1 MVGHTSAFDI
11 KPCSRV
17 PAKAPLRLHPRARR
31 LGSRILTMESG
42 QVTKTGDHET
52 LMAAGG
58 RNAQLWRTMMHG
70 HQGGE
75 A

>member
-1 MVGHTSAFDI
+1 M
-11 KPCSRV
+11 
-17 PAKAPLRLHPRARR
+17 HPRARR

-42 QVTKTGDHET
+42 QVTETGDHET

-58 RNAQLWRTMMHG
+58 RNAQLWRTLMHG